1 MRGPTKA
8 MAVCAAAAVLAG
20 GCSMRIEDV
29 PLPGGA
35 DLGDHPYTVKVQFED
50 VLNLV
55 PQAAV
60 RVNDVPVGRVK
71 KISLPKGSW
80 DAEVTLVVNGDVRLP
95 ANATANLEQ
104 SSLLGEKYVE
114 LAAPAAP
121 SPQPLADGATIPVAR
136 TSHNADVEEVFGAL
150 SLLLSG
156 GGLPQ
161 IQTINK
167 ELNKALGGREDTIRS
182 ALRNLN
188 ELTSTL
194 NRNRKSI
201 IDALDGLNRLS
212 STVRSREGQ
221 VKTVLSDLSPGLKV
235 LEEQRG
241 QLVEMLRELEKLSDV
256 AVRTIN
262 ASKDDTVANLRSL
275 AVILRKLADAGRDLP
290 KSLEVLLT
298 FPFTDEALKA
308 VRGDY
313 LNGYLTV
320 VAAEGFECVVP
331 PIKEEGPFDD
341 YEPEPGDAQRKTERK
356 GAEREGAEGEG
367 AGEPAAAAQAQAAGQ
382 DPGPQPPPCPPMTG
396 GGREL
401 NSPATPTPGA
411 PTPEAPGNAPRRIA
425 PGTPGDAPPLPLP
438 TLGEG
443 D

>member
-1 MRGPTKA
+1 MRVPAKV
-8 MAVCAAAAVLAG
+8 MAVCVAATVLAA
-20 GCSMRIEDV
+20 GCSMQVEDI

-71 KISLPKGSW
+71 EVSLPKGSW
-80 DAEVTLVVNGDVRLP
+80 DAVVTLIVNGDVRLP
-95 ANATANLEQ
+95 VNATANLEQ
-104 SSLLGEKYVE
+104 SSLLGEKYIE

-121 SPQPLADGATIPVAR
+121 SAQPLTDGATIPVAR
-136 TSHNADVEEVFGAL
+136 TSRNADVEEVFGAL

-161 IQTINK
+161 IRTINK
-167 ELNKALGGREDTIRS
+167 ELNKALGGREDSIRS

-201 IDALDGLNRLS
+201 TDALDGLNRLS
-212 STVRSREGQ
+212 STVRSRNGQ
-221 VKTVLSDLSPGLKV
+221 VETVLDDLSPGLKV
-235 LEEQRG
+235 LEDQRG

-256 AVRTIN
+256 AVKTIN
-262 ASKDDTVANLRSL
+262 ASKDDTAANLRSL

-308 VRGDY
+308 VKGDY
-313 LNGYLTV
+313 LNGYMTI
-320 VAAEGFECVVP
+320 VAAEGFNCVVP
-331 PIKEEGPFDD
+331 PVAEEGPFDGID
-341 YEPEPGDAQRKTERK
+341 EEDDEQKRTRQ
-356 GAEREGAEGEG
+356 EGGGQE
-367 AGEPAAAAQAQAAGQ
+367 AAARALAAEEL
-382 DPGPQPPPCPPMTG
+382 PGLQPPPCPSTG
-396 GGREL
+396 GGQEL
-401 NSPATPTPGA
+401 NAPAA
-411 PTPEAPGNAPRRIA
+411 PTPEAPRQVVPQAP
-425 PGTPGDAPPLPLP
+425 PPGGSGTPGDAPPLPLP

-443 D
+443 E

>member
-1 MRGPTKA
+1 MRVPAKTKA
-8 MAVCAAAAVLAG
+8 RATAKVSAKVTALCTAAAVLAA
-20 GCSMRIEDV
+20 GCSMRVEDI

-71 KISLPKGSW
+71 EVSLPKGAW
-80 DAEVTLVVNGDVRLP
+80 NAEVTLLVNGDVRLP
-95 ANATANLEQ
+95 ANAVANLEQ
-104 SSLLGEKYVE
+104 SSLLGEKYIE
-114 LAAPAAP
+114 LSAPAQP
-121 SPQPLADGATIPVAR
+121 SAQPLTDGAVIPVAR
-136 TSHNADVEEVFGAL
+136 TSRNADVEEVFGAL

-161 IQTINK
+161 IRTINR
-167 ELNKALGGREDTIRS
+167 ELNKALGGREETIRS
-182 ALRNLN
+182 ALRNLD

-194 NRNRKSI
+194 NRNRESI
-201 IDALDGLNRLS
+201 TAALDGLNRLS
-212 STVRSREGQ
+212 ATVRSRNGQ
-221 VKTVLSDLSPGLKV
+221 VETVLGDLSPGLKV
-235 LEEQRG
+235 LEDQRG

-256 AVRTIN
+256 AVKTIN
-262 ASKDDTVANLRSL
+262 ASKDDTAANLRSL
-275 AVILRKLADAGRDLP
+275 AVVLRKLADSGRNLP

-308 VRGDY
+308 VKGDY

-320 VAAEGFECVVP
+320 VAAEGFNCVMP
-331 PIKEEGPFDD
+331 PVEERPPRKTFDD
-341 YEPEPGDAQRKTERK
+341 EDGGP
-356 GAEREGAEGEG
+356 EGAQ
-367 AGEPAAAAQAQAAGQ
+367 PLAAAAAKAAGV
-382 DPGPQPPPCPPMTG
+382 PGPQPPPCPEPETAG
-396 GGREL
+396 
-401 NSPATPTPGA
+401 AGA
-411 PTPEAPGNAPRRIA
+411 PASTGPEQEGPQQGAPRVESDD
-425 PGTPGDAPPLPLP
+425 PGPGVPGEPGGAPPLPLP